1 MADTVPP
8 KANSVSSSS
17 FDEEKAKNTVAEQ
30 VETVPHS
37 SYDIPPLSLA
47 EQIERI
53 DALAVEHGVNQRKLM
68 LKADLCIVPAICL
81 LYLLAFLDRV
91 NISNANI
98 YGMSSDLNLVGN
110 QYNVA
115 LTIFFVP
122 YILSEVPS
130 NYFLK
135 KFKPHIWLSL
145 CMILFGAVTIAQ
157 GFVKNFGG
165 LVACRFFLGMFEA
178 GMFPGCFY
186 LLAMWYRREEA
197 QKRYSFFFS
206 STCLAGA
213 FSGLIAAGIWNLDGK
228 RGLEG
233 WRWIFIIEG
242 AITVFCSLIMY
253 FCISDFP
260 EDASF
265 LKDNERAFIKAKL
278 ALDVGES
285 SHDVKLDIKGVLR
298 VFHDWKVWLAGLM
311 YFFLIVPAY
320 GYAYF
325 AAAIVKSLNYSPLQ
339 TQFHSVPPWVAA
351 FGFSMIFSV
360 ISDKFRHRCA
370 FVIFSCLVAI
380 SGFVMLLANKTN
392 TSVRYG
398 GLFLIA
404 SGLYTAMPL
413 LVCWTN
419 MNFAGHHRRAVG
431 TGWQV
436 GFGNIGGIIATF
448 SFMAKNAPFYTKGLA
463 IGLGFTALCI
473 IAVIV
478 YLMGIRMENRAK
490 RAGRHDARWNAL
502 PDEQKRVAGDLR
514 PSFFYNY

>member
-1 MADTVPP
+1 MSVNRTAD
-8 KANSVSSSS
+8 SVSPSSS
-17 FDEEKAKNTVAEQ
+17 FEEKAKIDHTAVPIKGS
-30 VETVPHS
+30 VENDYS
-37 SYDIPPLSLA
+37 SAGLTLA
-47 EQIERI
+47 EQEERI
-53 DALAVEHGVNQRKLM
+53 AQLALDHGVNHKKLM

-98 YGMSSDLNLVGN
+98 YGMATDLHLEGN
-110 QYNVA
+110 QFNIA

-122 YILSEVPS
+122 YVVCEVPS

-135 KFKPHIWLSL
+135 KFKPHVWLAL
-145 CMILFGAVTIAQ
+145 CMVLFGVVTLCQ
-157 GFVKNFGG
+157 GFVKSFGG
-165 LVACRFFLGMFEA
+165 LVTCRFFLGMFEA

-242 AITVFCSLIMY
+242 AITVVCSAIM
-253 FCISDFP
+253 FFFISDFP

-265 LKDNERAFIKAKL
+265 LSENEREFMRAKL
-278 ALDVGES
+278 ALDSGDS
-285 SHDVKLDIKGVLR
+285 SHDIKLDAKGVFA
-298 VFHDWKVWLAGLM
+298 VFKEWKVWLSGLL
-311 YFFLIVPAY
+311 YFFLVVGAY

-325 AAAIVKSLNYSPLQ
+325 AAAIVKSLGYSPIQ
-339 TQFHSVPPWVAA
+339 TQFHSVPPWVVA
-351 FGFSMIFSV
+351 FGMSMILAV
-360 ISDKFRHRCA
+360 ISDRLRHRMA
-370 FVIFSCLVAI
+370 FVIFSCMVAMA
-380 SGFVMLLANKTN
+380 GFVMLIVCKTN
-392 TSVRYG
+392 VNVRYG

-419 MNFAGHHRRAVG
+419 MNFAGHHRRAVS

-436 GFGNIGGIIATF
+436 GFGNIGGFVSTF
-448 SFMAKNAPFYTKGLA
+448 SFLGKDAPYYVKGLS
-463 IGLGFTALCI
+463 IGLGFTTLCAI
-473 IAVIV
+473 LSIV
-478 YLMGIRMENRAK
+478 YAYGIFLENKWK
-490 RAGRHDARWNAL
+490 RQGKYDTKWEAMTLD
-502 PDEQKRVAGDLR
+502 QKRVAGDLR
-514 PSFFYNY
+514 PSFMYNY

>member
-1 MADTVPP
+1 MTDTR
-8 KANSVSSSS
+8 SSSASPQSS
-17 FDEEKAKNTVAEQ
+17 FEEKGPKEPISDNKN
-30 VETVPHS
+30 VEDFNS
-37 SYDIPPLSLA
+37 SGMTLA
-47 EQIERI
+47 EQEERI
-53 DALAVEHGVNQRKLM
+53 AQLAVEHGVNHRRLM

-91 NISNANI
+91 NISNANV
-98 YGMSSDLNLVGN
+98 YGMATDLNLQGN
-110 QYNVA
+110 QYNIA

-135 KFKPHIWLSL
+135 KFKPHVWLSI
-145 CMILFGAVTIAQ
+145 CMILFGVVTLCQ
-157 GFVKNFGG
+157 GFVQNFGG

-213 FSGLIAAGIWNLDGK
+213 FSGLIAAGIWNLDGA

-242 AITVFCSLIMY
+242 AITVFCSGIMY
-253 FCISDFP
+253 FFISDFP
-260 EDASF
+260 EDASW
-265 LKDNERAFIKAKL
+265 LKDNEREFIKAKL
-278 ALDVGES
+278 ALDSGDS
-285 SHDVKLDIKGVLR
+285 SHDIKLDFKGVLN
-298 VFHDWKVWLAGLM
+298 VFRDWKVWMSGLL

-325 AAAIVKSLNYSPLQ
+325 AAAIVKSLKYSPIQ
-339 TQFHSVPPWVAA
+339 TQFHSVPPWVVA
-351 FGFSMIFSV
+351 FGFSMIFAT
-360 ISDKFRHRCA
+360 ISDKVRHRGS

-380 SGFVMLLANKTN
+380 AGFIMLLANKTN
-392 TSVRYG
+392 THVRYG

-419 MNFAGHHRRAVG
+419 MNFAGHHRRSVS

-448 SFMAKNAPFYTKGLA
+448 SFMGKDAPLYTKGLA
-463 IGLGFTALCI
+463 IGVGFSALCAI
-473 IAVIV
+473 GVCFYAYGL
-478 YLMGIRMENRAK
+478 YLENKHK
-490 RAGRHDARWNAL
+490 RLGRHDARWEAMT
-502 PDEQKRVAGDLR
+502 DEQKRVAGDLR
-514 PSFFYNY
+514 PSFVYNY